1 MPHNRWTQKTRLLT
15 RIAPAFL
22 GVALAA
28 CGGDSTAPSQPLAG
42 SYTASAFM
50 TTGASGQ
57 TNQLLIGSTL
67 QITLASDG
75 STTGHLH
82 LAASGAFAARDDDMG
97 GTWTTNGNVVN
108 FHQPADTFVRD
119 MNFVLDPIAT
129 GVWDL
134 VGDQNFSG
142 TRIQLTLSRLGTL

>member
-1 MPHNRWTQKTRLLT
+1 
-15 RIAPAFL
+15 
-22 GVALAA
+22 
-28 CGGDSTAPSQPLAG
+28 
-42 SYTASAFM
+42 M

-82 LAASGAFAARDDDMG
+82 LAASGAFAARDDDMA